1 MMMLNVEANQYLTA
15 LHNANSLIKL
25 ILFLVVWAVVW
36 LPIAVPL
43 ARIVKWH
50 PAAPISVQQKLTLL
64 ASLYLIAPL
73 MVWLTT
79 KVEGVSLAKYG
90 LAWQVNLLQSIL
102 FGLGSGIVSILV
114 IYASES
120 ALGWLQWQ
128 PKDFARLWR
137 LVLPLLGV
145 GLFVAIIEE
154 LVFRGLFLNEL
165 LQDYPLA
172 IAATVSSLIFAL
184 LHLVWERENTLP
196 QLPGL
201 WLMGMILVGA
211 RLVDGGS
218 LGLAI
223 GLHAGWVFSLACL
236 DTAEL
241 YVYTGKGVS
250 WLAGKQGQPLASA
263 AGIMV
268 LLLTGSILVLFNH
281 YINRAMF

>member
-1 MMMLNVEANQYLTA
+1 MILLNVEVNQYLTA
-15 LHNANSLIKL
+15 LQNANSLIKL
-25 ILFLVVWAVVW
+25 MLFLVAWAVVW
-36 LPIAVPL
+36 LPIAIPL
-43 ARIVKWH
+43 ARLVKWH

-73 MVWLTT
+73 MVWLAT
-79 KVEGVSLAKYG
+79 KVEGASFAKYG

-114 IYASES
+114 IYLVES
-120 ALGWLQWQ
+120 AWGWLQWQ
-128 PKDFARLWR
+128 PENFARLRR
-137 LVLPLLGV
+137 LVLPLLAM
-145 GLFVAIIEE
+145 GLFVAVIEE
-154 LVFRGLFLNEL
+154 LVFRGLFFQEL
-165 LQDYPLA
+165 LQDYSLW
-172 IAATVSSLIFAL
+172 IAAVISSLIFAL
-184 LHLVWERENTLP
+184 LHLVWERENTVP

-211 RLVDGGS
+211 TLVDGGS

-223 GLHAGWVFSLACL
+223 GVHAGWVFSLACL

-241 YVYTGKGVS
+241 YVYTDKGVS

-268 LLLTGSILVLFNH
+268 LLFSAGILVLFNN
-281 YINRAMF
+281 YTFNQF